1 MSPATDDASHPQGA
15 GGLRQNRSMRRVLIG
30 VIASAVAAGVIVVGA
45 VCADYGTSIYAEYRL
60 SSNMRKV
67 ANLGSDPF
75 VAILAFPFIPQA
87 MRGHY
92 NELEIK
98 ANAVDH
104 AMVGTATLEATMYSV
119 DLTYASWLMRPDAKL
134 PVGRLESRIIIDSM
148 HLGRYLGMSDLMV
161 EAPPAETNSATGG
174 TTDSGISSSHG
185 LVFSGTPKSANFDHR
200 VSVSVDLAIAPDD
213 KATLVFTPTGI
224 LTGPDTADQTVPDGK
239 RDAVLHAFTG
249 RLPNQRLPFG
259 LAPTSEGARGSD
271 VIIEGVT
278 GGVSITLDGFKQ
290 S

>member
-1 MSPATDDASHPQGA
+1 M
-15 GGLRQNRSMRRVLIG
+15 RMRRV
-30 VIASAVAAGVIVVGA
+30 VVGA
-45 VCADYGTSIYAEYRL
+45 IVVAVIAVGAIGVDYGTSIYAEYRL
-60 SSNMRKV
+60 SSTVRK
-67 ANLGSDPF
+67 AAHLGSDPF

-87 MRGHY
+87 VRRHY

-104 AMVGTATLEATMYSV
+104 AVVGKATLEATMYSV
-119 DLTYASWLMRPDAKL
+119 DLAYASWLIRPDAKL

-161 EAPPAETNSATGG
+161 EAPPAETNNATGG
-174 TTDSGISSSHG
+174 TTASGISSSHG

-213 KATLVFTPTGI
+213 QATLVFNPTAI
-224 LTGPDTADQTVPDGK
+224 VTGPDTADQAVVPDDK
-239 RDAVLHAFTG
+239 RDAVLRAFTA

-259 LAPTSEGARGSD
+259 VAPTTEGARGSD

-278 GGVSITLDGFKQ
+278 GGVTLTLDGFKQ